1 MYRGKSQP
9 SMIQILTL
17 FRIIGA
23 FVIFVIGETGRMGIF
38 LAEAVFL
45 IPFPPYLFGR
55 VIKQINFIGV
65 KTTLVILLTG
75 TFTGMVLALQ
85 IYFTL
90 SNFGAESRLGP
101 IVALSLI
108 KELGPVICALMVT
121 GRAGSAL
128 SAEIGIMRITEQI
141 DALDTMALNPYK
153 YLIVPNLIAGII
165 SLPLLNFIFVFV
177 GVWGGYTVGVG
188 LMGLSSGT
196 YFGGIR
202 DFVDSADILEGIY
215 KSLSFGILIT
225 WISCYKGY
233 FTGYGAEGVSKST
246 TQAVVM
252 SSVTILIW
260 DYFLTSIL
268 VA

>member
-1 MYRGKSQP
+1 MSL
-9 SMIQILTL
+9 ILTL
-17 FRIIGA
+17 FKIIGA

-90 SNFGAESRLGP
+90 SEFGAESRRPNSRLVTNQG
-101 IVALSLI
+101 IR
-108 KELGPVICALMVT
+108 PVICALMVT

-128 SAEIGIMRITEQI
+128 AAEIGIMRITEQI

-153 YLIVPNLIAGII
+153 YLIIPNLIAGII
-165 SLPLLNFIFVFV
+165 SL
-177 GVWGGYTVGVG
+177 
-188 LMGLSSGT
+188 LS
-196 YFGGIR
+196 
-202 DFVDSADILEGIY
+202 
-215 KSLSFGILIT
+215 
-225 WISCYKGY
+225 
-233 FTGYGAEGVSKST
+233 
-246 TQAVVM
+246 
-252 SSVTILIW
+252 
-260 DYFLTSIL
+260 
-268 VA
+268 

>member
-1 MYRGKSQP
+1 
-9 SMIQILTL
+9 
-17 FRIIGA
+17 
-23 FVIFVIGETGRMGIF
+23 MGIF
-38 LAEAVFL
+38 LAETIFWL
-45 IPFPPYLFGR
+45 PFPPYLLRR
-55 VIKQINFIGV
+55 VIRQINFIGV

-90 SNFGAESRLGP
+90 SRFGAASKLGS

-128 SAEIGIMRITEQI
+128 AAEIGIMKISEQI
-141 DALDTMALNPYK
+141 DALDAMALNPFK

-177 GVWGGYTVGVG
+177 GVWGGYSVGVG
-188 LMGLSSGT
+188 LMGLSAGT
-196 YFGGIR
+196 YFGGIS
-202 DFVDSADILEGIY
+202 DVVDSADILEGIY
-215 KSLSFGILIT
+215 KSLSFGVLIT

-233 FTGYGAEGVSKST
+233 STGYGAEGVSKAT
-246 TQAVVM
+246 TQAVVL

-268 VA
+268 VV

>member
-1 MYRGKSQP
+1 MSP
-9 SMIQILTL
+9 ILTL

-38 LAEAVFL
+38 LAEVVFL

-90 SNFGAESRLGP
+90 SEFGAESRLGP
-101 IVALSLI
+101 IVALALI
-108 KELGPVICALMVT
+108 KELGPVICSLMVT

-128 SAEIGIMRITEQI
+128 AAEIGIMRITEQI

-153 YLIVPNLIAGII
+153 YLIIPNLIAGII

-177 GVWGGYTVGVG
+177 GVWGGYAVGVG

-196 YFGGIR
+196 YFGSIR
-202 DFVDSADILEGIY
+202 DFVDSADILEGLY

>member
-1 MYRGKSQP
+1 MSRTSGSSDP
-9 SMIQILTL
+9 ISFVAIILMPGL
-17 FRIIGA
+17 DSRSW
-23 FVIFVIGETGRMGIF
+23 
-38 LAEAVFL
+38 
-45 IPFPPYLFGR
+45 IPENWIR
-55 VIKQINFIGV
+55 QINLIGV

-90 SNFGAESRLGP
+90 SEFGAESRLGP

-128 SAEIGIMRITEQI
+128 AAEIGIMRITEQI

-177 GVWGGYTVGVG
+177 GVWGGYAVGVG

-246 TQAVVM
+246 TQAVVL

-260 DYFLTSIL
+260 NYFLTSIL